1 MVQELLPML
10 PQEPG
15 RTALVVA
22 IIGTLI
28 GLGLWLAGARYSRP
42 LVTLL
47 AVSIGGIVGQKM
59 PLFAGWTMNSA
70 ATAVGGA
77 FVLGLSA
84 YLVHRLW
91 VASLLAIMLAAWAAL
106 GTWIICNDSSVWTWP
121 AVDAETTLRTFAGAT
136 WASLPEAVRKYMPV
150 ATGIAMIS
158 GFASTLV
165 WPRVG
170 QVLLYSTAGVSL
182 VIGMGVAAIE
192 FGRPEW
198 IWIVP
203 AQTHAQLMLLFGM
216 VAFGAVVQWQL
227 APSPSKDTSSAKKD
241 R

>member
-1 MVQELLPML
+1 MADNAEETPRCEPPWFEPDTRLEAITMVQELLPML
-10 PQEPG
+10 PQEAG
-15 RTALVVA
+15 RVALVVA
-22 IIGTLI
+22 IVGTLF

-42 LVTLL
+42 LLTLL
-47 AVSIGGIVGQKM
+47 AVSIGGVVGQKM
-59 PLFAGWTMNSA
+59 PVLASWTMNSG

-84 YLVHRLW
+84 YLLHRLW
-91 VASLLAIMLAAWAAL
+91 VALLLGLVLGAWAAL
-106 GTWIICNDSSVWTWP
+106 GTWIICNDGFVWAWP
-121 AVDAETTLRTFAGAT
+121 AVDAETTLRTFANAT

-150 ATGIAMIS
+150 ATGIAMLS

-182 VIGMGVAAIE
+182 LIGMGVAAIE

-203 AQTHAQLMLLFGM
+203 AQSLIHI
-216 VAFGAVVQWQL
+216 
-227 APSPSKDTSSAKKD
+227 
-241 R
+241 